1 MDGFGGEQEIMDILL
16 AFVASIAAVA
26 MILGG
31 VAVLCLLIS
40 YCVYDW
46 GDDDECN

>member
-31 VAVLCLLIS
+31 VAVLCVVIS
-40 YCVYDW
+40 FCVYDW
-46 GDDDECN
+46 NEEDDDD